1 MMLGVTEELFVLYR
15 SHPDTYNLIGHVLFS
30 LGRTLSHSLKMFL
43 HLNNKKKQKT
53 TPATTKANLVLVF
66 NIASTELVLPQLKTF

>member
-43 HLNNKKKQKT
+43 HLNKKNKT
-53 TPATTKANLVLVF
+53 TTATTKANLVLVF